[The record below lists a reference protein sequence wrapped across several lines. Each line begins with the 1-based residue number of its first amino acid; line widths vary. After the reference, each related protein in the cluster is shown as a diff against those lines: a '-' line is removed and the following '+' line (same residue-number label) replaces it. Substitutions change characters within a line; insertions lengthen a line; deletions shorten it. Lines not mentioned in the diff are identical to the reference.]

1 MKLLIDSHVL
11 YWLWTD
17 DPRLRL
23 NARSML
29 RITPAVVSLATYW
42 ELGIKI
48 ATGRMHLDEP
58 LDDLIE
64 RDNFEVLEVKR
75 AHAVEAWGL
84 PAFHSDPFDRM
95 LIAQERYEGL
105 VLMTADKQIL
115 RYEVPVIRA

>member
-95 LIAQERYEGL
+95 LIAQAQTERA
-105 VLMTADKQIL
+105 VVVTSDPIFA
-115 RYEVPVIRA
+115 RYGVPTLW